1 MKLEDLIRTGLSRI
15 DPIAVRRTALNPALW
30 LVGLVSPLSLILAA
44 FVTDPSARTVL
55 FCFAGA
61 PLLFAMIGY
70 LILLFREPDRLQS
83 KSTEYN
89 SEPSIFFIGRVAA
102 LRL

>member
-15 DPIAVRRTALNPALW
+15 DTIAVRRTALNPALW

-89 SEPSIFFIGRVAA
+89 SEPSIFFIGRV
-102 LRL
+102 